1 MISGGSVGVTGIVG
15 HVDTPPLQKLR
26 LIWRQLMKATT
37 ARYLDG
43 VYSPQSALRMTGA
56 ALKLPTEGL
65 ILGLLCHHLVRGTA
79 VAAWTSMVGHQ
90 IVQDILGTL
99 CCPTSFL
106 QAAALT
112 LSGSR
117 SGQDLLELH
126 RHSSSLRV
134 WQAEA
139 TRGVLDT
146 S

>member
-15 HVDTPPLQKLR
+15 HVDTLPLQKLR
-26 LIWRQLMKATT
+26 LIWRHLMKAT

-43 VYSPQSALRMTGA
+43 DHSPQSALRMTGA
-56 ALKLPTEGL
+56 ALKLPTEGR

-139 TRGVLDT
+139 TRGVLNT